1 MKEKV
6 ETNEKVTLIN
16 GVLLTDKAIARLIE
30 FQDRDNES
38 IEEIRTCIADAIAF
52 IHINVNQK
60 ELTEELRFVITD
72 LFFIRDYFLDFK
84 KP

>member
-1 MKEKV
+1 MTKIT

-16 GVLLTDKAIARLIE
+16 GVSLTEKAIARLIE
-30 FQDRDNES
+30 FQERDNES
-38 IEEIRTCIADAIAF
+38 IEEIRTCLADAIGF
-52 IHINVNQK
+52 IHKNMNQM
-60 ELTEELRFVITD
+60 EYTEELRFIIID